1 MNCHESRRIVLS
13 VPQLSETAPL
23 SPVIDS
29 LRSSCGLPLAG
40 FLRSASVPVLLP
52 KNRLW
57 IKTKTNLLE
66 SAPNFGRPIS

>member
-13 VPQLSETAPL
+13 VPQLLETAPV

-29 LRSSCGLPLAG
+29 LRSSCGLPLAV
-40 FLRSASVPVLLP
+40 FLRYASVPFLLS

-57 IKTKTNLLE
+57 IKTKTNLLGA
-66 SAPNFGRPIS
+66 APNFGRFIS